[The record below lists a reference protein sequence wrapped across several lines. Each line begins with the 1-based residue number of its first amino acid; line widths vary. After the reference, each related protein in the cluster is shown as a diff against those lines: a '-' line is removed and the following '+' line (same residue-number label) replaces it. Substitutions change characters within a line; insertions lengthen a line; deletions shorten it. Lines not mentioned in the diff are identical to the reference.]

1 MTYVAFRPLV
11 PTESEVVAVPN
22 NERGSTNSNSP
33 ISSQIREFLSL
44 PKPYNRILDFN
55 LDRQA
60 VAFEVV
66 FNRNLDFEIL
76 QGEKTPIVGEVVKGS
91 TADLA
96 GIRKGDYI
104 VSTSATAG
112 DSMWSHDTVEGVQS
126 ALNTR
131 FVMSPTVTIRFERP
145 LNVIPMEISEKI
157 HVPYEYVV
165 RIKRPIGLHVVEG
178 LVPSLSDSQKEEPN
192 RAVLVQYIK
201 PELGAARSRRI
212 EVGDQ
217 IVAMSASWGDR
228 LWSVN
233 SVESFVVGVKMR
245 TDKQLSLK
253 LRRMVPL
260 KVYGGQLRGRLQ
272 RVKDRLVKREA
283 RVNASEDVNL
293 SATSSTNVGEL
304 LDRVNNATSLL
315 AVWKFI
321 READEGRM
329 VTPFN
334 VNKVMTAALRLERP
348 DIAINAF
355 ESTFGFFHDPV
366 SNPAKSLLDHISN
379 ENMVKSF
386 VYRSGSTS
394 KAEPLLP
401 NPLYPNNFVATT
413 AVKAYGRL
421 GEPVKALSV
430 LPWLEA
436 GGRGGPPVAPDV
448 YFMSALLY
456 VCAKEKKVAEAER
469 LFWQEIPRR
478 NLTYTIA
485 TTNSLMYMYAKLGRP
500 EDALKVYDLAK
511 GLGLQC
517 TVTTYGVLIK
527 ALMRSGKKKL
537 EDASFEILNSLPSMG
552 INPGV
557 EIYNQFFEHYSKT
570 HNFRQTKSV
579 LRLMSS
585 SSPKV
590 KPDAISY
597 GYLINC
603 FADAK
608 KPRSAIA
615 AFHQMTK
622 RRISPNAYTY
632 MGVLKALFHMRDG
645 LSAVQVLS
653 EMKEKNVIPDK
664 RHYSMAMFICVTS
677 RQFKVAEFIFSSYL
691 RSAEERPDTA
701 LYTLLLRSYL
711 QQAKWTEGNRLFTQ
725 MVEGEG
731 GVAKANSQTFNT
743 MLQFQV
749 PSYALVSFCS
759 SDYHR

>member
-1 MTYVAFRPLV
+1 M
-11 PTESEVVAVPN
+11 
-22 NERGSTNSNSP
+22 
-33 ISSQIREFLSL
+33 SL
-44 PKPYNRILDFN
+44 PRPYNRILDFN

-60 VAFEVV
+60 VAFEVT

-91 TADLA
+91 KADLA

-131 FVMSPTVTIRFERP
+131 FVMSSTVTIRFERP
-145 LNVIPMEISEKI
+145 LHSIPMEVSEKI

-165 RIKRPIGLHVVEG
+165 RLKRPIGLHVVEG
-178 LVPSLSDSQKEEPN
+178 LVSSPSDSQKEEPS

-228 LWSVN
+228 LWAVN

-260 KVYGGQLRGRLQ
+260 EVYSGQLRGRLQ
-272 RVKDRLVKREA
+272 RVKSRLVKKESRANSTDE
-283 RVNASEDVNL
+283 VYL
-293 SATSSTNVGEL
+293 SAASSTNVGEL
-304 LDRVNNATSLL
+304 LDRVQNVTALQ
-315 AVWKFI
+315 AICKFI

-329 VTPFN
+329 LTAFN

-348 DIAINAF
+348 DIAASAF
-355 ESTFGFFHDPV
+355 ESSFGFFHDPV

-379 ENMVKSF
+379 ENRGGPF
-386 VYRSGSTS
+386 VYRPGSTTRT
-394 KAEPLLP
+394 EPLLSVP
-401 NPLYPNNFVATT
+401 IFPNNFVATT

-421 GEPVKALSV
+421 GEPIKALAV
-430 LPWLEA
+430 LPWLES
-436 GGRGGPPVAPDV
+436 GGSGGPPVAPDV
-448 YFMSALLY
+448 FFMSALLY

-557 EIYNQFFEHYSKT
+557 EIFNQFFEHYSKT

-585 SSPKV
+585 STPKV

-622 RRISPNAYTY
+622 RRIAPNAYTY

-653 EMKEKNVIPDK
+653 EMKEKGVVPDK

-677 RQFKVAEFIFSSYL
+677 RQFKVAEFIFSSFL
-691 RSAEERPDTA
+691 RSSEEKPDTA

-711 QQAKWTEGNRLFTQ
+711 QQKKWSEGNRLFAQ
-725 MVEGEG
+725 MLEGEG
-731 GVAKANSQTFNT
+731 GIARANSQTFNT

-749 PSYALVSFCS
+749 QFIGWQCIKYFCS
-759 SDYHR
+759 NTSSRSWRRSGRRQLRPSLSCSRTRM